1 LPLCCTDVE
10 SRLAG
15 DLMRRT
21 VLLAGFLTF
30 IATAASF
37 ANLDGVFLPGL
48 NHPTIQY
55 YTRPTTDLVAEL
67 NRRILNGEVRLKF
80 DGEQGYLRSV
90 LEALNIP
97 VESQIVPFSKTSVQ
111 SYRIT
116 PKSPRTLFFNDAV
129 TIGWVRGGFIEVAAE
144 DPRQGVHFYT
154 LPQRAVDV
162 PQFKRGDG
170 DDCLGCHESLDSVG
184 VPGMLVRSFFTAP
197 DGAPIRKL
205 GFSVTDHRTPLA
217 QRWGGWYVT
226 GRSGSIRHMGNAVVT
241 DTDKPDAMVTDDTL
255 NLESLKGKFD
265 TDAYLSPYSDIVAL
279 LVFEHQM
286 HMTNLLTRIG
296 WEARVTLFQ
305 EQGNKKSEDQTVA
318 NPQSLDPLLRD
329 SAKELVDYML
339 FVDEAP
345 LADKIQGTSGFSQK
359 FSEQGPFDSRGR
371 SLRQFDLQH
380 RLMRYPCSYMIY
392 SEAFAALP
400 PEAKAAIY
408 KRMWEILSGKEKDKK
423 YARLS
428 RDDRKAIVDILR
440 ETDKGLPDYFQL
452 AAH

>member
-1 LPLCCTDVE
+1 
-10 SRLAG
+10 
-15 DLMRRT
+15 MRRS

-30 IATAASF
+30 IATAAGF

-48 NHPTIQY
+48 NHPAIQY
-55 YTRPTTDLVAEL
+55 YTRQTTDPVAEL
-67 NRRILNGEVRLKF
+67 NRQILLGKVQLTF

-90 LEALNIP
+90 LKALNIP

-111 SYRIT
+111 LYRIT

-129 TIGWVRGGFIEVAAE
+129 TVGWVRGGFIEVAAE
-144 DPRQGVHFYT
+144 DPRQGVQFYT
-154 LPQRAVDV
+154 LPQRAVDQ

-170 DDCLGCHESLDSVG
+170 DGCVGCHESLDSVG

-205 GFSVTDHRTPLA
+205 GYNTTDHRTPLE

-241 DTDKPDAMVTDDTL
+241 DPDKPDAMVTDHTL
-255 NLESLKGKFD
+255 NLESLKEKFD

-286 HMTNLLTRIG
+286 HMTNLFTRIG
-296 WEARVTLFQ
+296 WEVRFALFQ
-305 EQGNKKSEDQTVA
+305 EQENKTAEGQPAA
-318 NPQSLDPLLRD
+318 NPQSLEPLLRD
-329 SAKELVDYML
+329 SARELVDYML

-345 LADKIQGTSGFSQK
+345 LGDKIQGTSGFSQK
-359 FSEQGPFDSRGR
+359 FSEQGPFDSRAR

-392 SEAFAALP
+392 SEAFGALP

-408 KRMWEILSGKEKDKK
+408 KRMWEILSGKEKDKR

-428 RDDRKAIVDILR
+428 RGDRRAIVDILR
-440 ETDKGLPDYFQL
+440 ETMNGLPDYFQK

>member
-1 LPLCCTDVE
+1 LTGE
-10 SRLAG
+10 
-15 DLMRRT
+15 LMRRAI
-21 VLLAGFLTF
+21 LLAGFLTF
-30 IATAASF
+30 IATADSF

-48 NHPTIQY
+48 DHPAIQY
-55 YTRPTTDLVAEL
+55 YTRPITDPVAQL
-67 NRRILNGEVRLKF
+67 NRRILQGEVHLKF

-144 DPRQGVHFYT
+144 DPRQGVQFYT
-154 LPQRAVDV
+154 LVQRAVDT
-162 PQFKRGDG
+162 PQFKRGEGDG
-170 DDCLGCHESLDSVG
+170 CMNCHESLDSVG
-184 VPGMLVRSFFTAP
+184 VPGMLVRSFYTAP

-205 GFSVTDHRTPLA
+205 GYSVTDDRTPLA

-241 DTDKPDAMVTDDTL
+241 DPGKPDAMVTDQNF
-255 NLESLKGKFD
+255 NLESLRGKFD

-296 WEARVTLFQ
+296 WEVRFALFQ
-305 EQGNKKSEDQTVA
+305 EQESKKAEDQPTA
-318 NPQSLDPLLRD
+318 NPQSLESPLGD
-329 SAKELVDYML
+329 SARELVDYML

-345 LADKIQGTSGFSQK
+345 LGDKVQGISGFSQK
-359 FSEQGPFDSRGR
+359 FSEEGPFDSKGR

-392 SEAFAALP
+392 SDAFGALP

-408 KRMWEILSGKEKDKK
+408 KRMWEILSGKENDKR

-428 RDDRKAIVDILR
+428 HADRQAIVDILR
-440 ETDKGLPDYFQL
+440 ETDKGLPDYFRL

>member
-1 LPLCCTDVE
+1 M
-10 SRLAG
+10 RL
-15 DLMRRT
+15 
-21 VLLAGFLTF
+21 VLLTGFLTF
-30 IATAASF
+30 IVTAVSL

-48 NHPTIQY
+48 NHPAIQY
-55 YTRPTTDLVAEL
+55 YTRPTTDPVAEL
-67 NRRILNGEVRLKF
+67 NRRIQNGEVHLKF

-90 LEALNIP
+90 LQVLNIP

-144 DPRQGVHFYT
+144 DPRQGVRFYT
-154 LPQRAVDV
+154 LAQRGVDT

-170 DDCLGCHESLDSVG
+170 DGDGCVGCHESLDSVG
-184 VPGMLVRSFFTAP
+184 VPGMLARSFFTAP

-205 GFSVTDHRTPLA
+205 GYSVTDDRTPLA

-226 GRSGSIRHMGNAVVT
+226 GRSGSIRHMGNATVA
-241 DTDKPDAMVTDDTL
+241 DPDKPGATVIDHNL
-255 NLESLKGKFD
+255 NLESLREKFE

-296 WEARVTLFQ
+296 WETRVALFQ
-305 EQGNKKSEDQTVA
+305 EQENKKSEDPAVA
-318 NPQSLDPLLRD
+318 NPQSIELLLRD

-345 LADKIQGTSGFSQK
+345 LGDKIQGTSGFSQK

-392 SEAFAALP
+392 SEVFAALP

-423 YARLS
+423 YGRLS
-428 RDDRKAIVDILR
+428 RGDRKAIVEILH
-440 ETDKGLPDYFQL
+440 ETDKGLPGYFQL
-452 AAH
+452 ADH